1 MLNLVYVH
9 IGKVLPECFLDTI
22 YQSILTNYNKVK
34 IYILVD
40 DELINDLK
48 DSVLKLNKI
57 YLKSDTE
64 INFDLQFTFIKNSLL
79 ERHLHNQSTTLYA
92 LYTKYINTLQRFEL
106 NFRSNFWISTSK
118 RFYYILALI
127 DIFDLKDVFHIE
139 NDIMLYEDLNK
150 VYKSLSDVTKMN
162 VVKDSHSRVIPSIIF
177 IPDYNSLL
185 NLVTFM
191 SDTLDRSSE
200 FINDMTLLGNYT
212 NTKDGLNSVNTFN
225 IFPKKEMKYVFD
237 GAAIGQY
244 LEGVDIKN
252 LKGLPDDTESQQYKI
267 IKFNNPSRGFINETS
282 DYKPNTSIF
291 YYKLCHVSH
300 LKVPMYV
307 LLVGPK
313 EGDNYHSIV
322 SNIHIHSKQLYKF
335 NSLFN
340 LKIDDIISGDKVVS
354 LCDFVIST
362 SQINA
367 YHVNID
373 KFIKPDKIILIKD
386 LNNVNYNALNAYL
399 KTSGKKIIKLFI
411 YTHMLNTLLEI
422 NFFEKINSTFEY
434 IIYLHNSDHTF
445 DDSYNKLL
453 KYTHIKFVYAQNPNC
468 AVENNSEGESKVKLL
483 PIGLANSMWPHG
495 NMIEFYDIV
504 RSIYMFDKTKT
515 IYININPKTYS
526 YRQIVLDKLHEY
538 ECELS
543 GSKPY
548 KDYLIELSQHYFCLC
563 VRGNGIDTH
572 RFWESLYLGV
582 IPVIINNNE
591 TNCQNYIN
599 YLNKLEIPFYEV
611 TNLELFQNKDFF
623 NKSLYNKI
631 ISRLNNSIQ
640 NISSLKMSYYIY
652 N

>member
-9 IGKVLPECFLDTI
+9 IGKELPECFLDNI

-34 IYILVD
+34 IYLLVD

-48 DSVLKLNKI
+48 ESVSKLNTV

-64 INFDLQFTFIKNSLL
+64 INFDLQFTFVKNSLL
-79 ERHLHNQSTTLYA
+79 ERHLNSDSMYI
-92 LYTKYINTLQRFEL
+92 KYKNTLQRFDL
-106 NFRSNFWISTSK
+106 NFRSDFWISTSK

-127 DIFDLKDVFHIE
+127 DIFNLKNVFHIE
-139 NDIMLYEDLNK
+139 NDVMLYENLNN
-150 VYKSLSDVTKMN
+150 VYNSLPDVTKLI
-162 VVKDSHSRVIPSIIF
+162 VVKDSESRVIPSIIF
-177 IPDYNSLL
+177 IPEYNSLL
-185 NLVTFM
+185 KLITYM
-191 SDTLDRSSE
+191 SDTLNNSSE
-200 FINDMTLLGNYT
+200 FINDMALLGSYT
-212 NTKDGLNSVNTFN
+212 NTNSSDVCVFN
-225 IFPKKEMKYVFD
+225 IFPEKDMKYIFD

-252 LKGLPDDTESQQYKI
+252 LQGLPEDKESPQYKI

-282 DYKPNTSIF
+282 VYKPNTSIF
-291 YYKLCHVSH
+291 YYKLCHVNH
-300 LKVPMYV
+300 LKVPMYI
-307 LLVGPK
+307 LLVGSK
-313 EGDNYHSIV
+313 EKNSYHSIV

-362 SQINA
+362 SQINS
-367 YHVNID
+367 YHINID

-386 LNNVNYNALNAYL
+386 FNNVKYTALNKYF
-399 KTSGKKIIKLFI
+399 KECGKKVIKLFI
-411 YTHMLNTLLEI
+411 YTHLLRVLLDI
-422 NFFEKINSTFEY
+422 NFFENIDSTFEY

-453 KYTHIKFVYAQNPNC
+453 KYNNIKFVYAQNPNC
-468 AVENNSEGESKVKLL
+468 IPENDSEGNCKVKFL

-504 RSIYMFDKTKT
+504 RSVYMFDKTKS
-515 IYININPKTYS
+515 IYININPKTYP
-526 YRQIVLDKLHEY
+526 YRQVILNKLNEY
-538 ECELS
+538 NCELS
-543 GSKPY
+543 GSTPY
-548 KDYLIELSQHYFCLC
+548 KDYLIELSQYYFCLC

-591 TNCQNYIN
+591 TNCKNYIN
-599 YLNKLEIPFYEV
+599 YLNTLDIPFYEV
-611 TNLELFQNKDFF
+611 TNVELFQNKDFF
-623 NKSLYNKI
+623 NKSLYNKM

-640 NISSLKMSYYIY
+640 NIPSLKMSYY
-652 N
+652 NH